1 MFWNFRFKKEPLLP
15 ISIKGENVTI
25 VNQYKYLGI
34 IIDDKLEWDA
44 HSSSVHSKMQQ
55 RLFFLRKLNAF
66 NIDCK
71 ILHLFYSSVIESI
84 LLFCFHAWGGN
95 IKADQLSCL
104 QSTIKKCL
112 SICGVEFYSV
122 NTLLDKV
129 TNVKINRVLKDM
141 SHPLFSR
148 VLFSKRRQGRLLSI
162 KTKTER
168 HRKSFLPR
176 SVRNYIEIWS
186 VFIINTL
193 LTHLIFESLCIFW
206 LAMLIIWL
214 F

>member
-1 MFWNFRFKKEPLLP
+1 MLP

-112 SICGVEFYSV
+112 SICGVEFYSI

-141 SHPLFSR
+141 SHPL
-148 VLFSKRRQGRLLSI
+148 LFSKRRQGRLLSI
-162 KTKTER
+162 KTNQSAIAKVFYQDLLETIL
-168 HRKSFLPR
+168 KSDQ
-176 SVRNYIEIWS
+176 
-186 VFIINTL
+186 
-193 LTHLIFESLCIFW
+193 
-206 LAMLIIWL
+206 
-214 F
+214 

>member
-1 MFWNFRFKKEPLLP
+1 
-15 ISIKGENVTI
+15 
-25 VNQYKYLGI
+25 
-34 IIDDKLEWDA
+34 
-44 HSSSVHSKMQQ
+44 MQQ

-71 ILHLFYSSVIESI
+71 ILYLFYSSVIESI
-84 LLFCFHAWGGN
+84 LLFCFYAWGRN
-95 IKADQLSCL
+95 VKADQLSCL

-112 SICGVEFYSV
+112 SICGVEFYSI

-176 SVRNYIEIWS
+176 SVRNYIEI
-186 VFIINTL
+186 
-193 LTHLIFESLCIFW
+193 
-206 LAMLIIWL
+206 
-214 F
+214 

>member
-1 MFWNFRFKKEPLLP
+1 M
-15 ISIKGENVTI
+15 
-25 VNQYKYLGI
+25 LGG
-34 IIDDKLEWDA
+34 
-44 HSSSVHSKMQQ
+44 
-55 RLFFLRKLNAF
+55 R
-66 NIDCK
+66 
-71 ILHLFYSSVIESI
+71 
-84 LLFCFHAWGGN
+84 N

-112 SICGVEFYSV
+112 SICGVEFYSI

-186 VFIINTL
+186 VIIINTL
-193 LTHLIFESLCIFW
+193 LTHLILSRFVFLTCNVDNMTF
-206 LAMLIIWL
+206 LVCVACKVYYVFNYVFLT
-214 F
+214 